1 MTDSVRFVAAIT
13 GVSSA
18 DGPATTVIENSAP
31 NADIHSMTEQSD
43 ATTEDAPV
51 CIVCGRT
58 AVTIDR
64 KDDPMCAKH
73 AALFVTMDH
82 RDNLADRARIVR

>member
-1 MTDSVRFVAAIT
+1 M
-13 GVSSA
+13 SSA
-18 DGPATTVIENSAP
+18 DAPGTTVIEDLMP
-31 NADIHSMTEQSD
+31 NADTHCMTEQSD

>member
-1 MTDSVRFVAAIT
+1 
-13 GVSSA
+13 
-18 DGPATTVIENSAP
+18 
-31 NADIHSMTEQSD
+31 MTEQSD
-43 ATTEDAPV
+43 ATTEDAPL

>member
-1 MTDSVRFVAAIT
+1 MTDSAAPIET
-13 GVSSA
+13 AHVSSA
-18 DGPATTVIENSAP
+18 RACTTTVIELFAP
-31 NADIHSMTEQSD
+31 DADTHCMTEESD

-51 CIVCGRT
+51 CIVCART